1 LRKLLSGLAPI
12 HLATLSGSCEVIEQL
27 LEMGADI
34 DLKVRENYHEKIYN
48 IYLTNRYHFAVFSS
62 VTQYDVIVW

>member
-1 LRKLLSGLAPI
+1 M
-12 HLATLSGSCEVIEQL
+12 IEQL